1 VDAPHLYRKIHAHAH
16 EFMQRLSPL
25 KVGDM
30 GVVIGTEHARISPT
44 LAWQGH
50 AGRFQR
56 SCRLRSAT
64 IIVRRHRRTGVGP
77 PEERSPQ
84 MTIDWL
90 DDADTAKAEA
100 LRLRRPILIDVYK
113 VP

>member
-1 VDAPHLYRKIHAHAH
+1 
-16 EFMQRLSPL
+16 
-25 KVGDM
+25 
-30 GVVIGTEHARISPT
+30 
-44 LAWQGH
+44 
-50 AGRFQR
+50 
-56 SCRLRSAT
+56 
-64 IIVRRHRRTGVGP
+64 
-77 PEERSPQ
+77 